1 VELVEIIA
9 EVGLAHDGSL
19 SQAHAYVDACAKA
32 GVDTVKF
39 QCHLGDPCTEWRLEP
54 HWPQDVSR
62 QAYWQRTG
70 FRRDEWDD
78 LMRHCHAAGVE
89 FLCSPFSVAAVALID
104 PLVKRWKVPS
114 GRIAD
119 MALLEAIGKT
129 GKPVLLSTG
138 MGKTQEIYSAESLL
152 LKHGCTVDILQCT
165 SEYPCVPRRIG
176 LGEISSECWD
186 GLSDHSGTI
195 YPGLAAAALGCKVL
209 EVHVCW
215 SKEQGGFDT
224 AASLTIP
231 ELTQLVAG
239 VRFIEKAMQP
249 VDKDAQAEKLAETR
263 RVFMTPKADIQEAV
277 DAVFK
282 RTPQEV
288 AVVALAAKMVEP
300 L

>member
-1 VELVEIIA
+1 MEIIA

-19 SQAHAYVDACAKA
+19 SQAHAYVDACARA

-39 QCHLGDPCTEWRLEP
+39 QCHLGDPCTEWRINQVY
-54 HWPQDVSR
+54 PQDETR

-70 FRRDEWDD
+70 FTGVQWEE
-78 LMRHCHAAGVE
+78 LALHCWHLDVE
-89 FLCSPFSVAAVALID
+89 FLCSPFSVAGVALLD

-119 MALLEAIGKT
+119 MALLDAIGKT

-138 MGKTQEIYSAESLL
+138 MCTEPELDSALAAL
-152 LKHGCTVDILQCT
+152 HRTKDIQVLQCT
-165 SEYPCVPRRIG
+165 TIYPCPPELVG
-176 LGEISSECWD
+176 LMDID
-186 GLSDHSGTI
+186 TYPGLSDHSGTI

-224 AASLTIP
+224 AASITLD
-231 ELTQLVAG
+231 ELGRLVQG

-249 VDKDAQAEKLAETR
+249 VDKDKLSLELEPVR
-263 RVFMTPKADIQEAV
+263 RVFMQ
-277 DAVFK
+277 
-282 RTPQEV
+282 Q
-288 AVVALAAKMVEP
+288 
-300 L
+300 

>member
-1 VELVEIIA
+1 VEIIA

-32 GVDTVKF
+32 GVDAVKF
-39 QCHLGDPCTEWRLEP
+39 QCHLGDPCTEWRTAP
-54 HWPQDVSR
+54 PWMPQDMSR
-62 QAYWQRTG
+62 QAYWERTTFAEHQWNG
-70 FRRDEWDD
+70 LCD
-78 LMRHCHAAGVE
+78 HCAYAGVE
-89 FLCSPFSVAAVALID
+89 FLCSPFSVAAVARLD

-176 LGEISSECWD
+176 LGEISSECWA

-209 EVHVCW
+209 EVHVCF
-215 SKEQGGFDT
+215 SKDQGGFDT
-224 AASLTIP
+224 EASITTADLA
-231 ELTQLVAG
+231 ELVRG

-249 VDKDAQAEKLAETR
+249 VDKDAMAEQLAETR
-263 RVFMTPKADIQEAV
+263 RVFMGVNA
-277 DAVFK
+277 
-282 RTPQEV
+282 
-288 AVVALAAKMVEP
+288 
-300 L
+300 

>member
-1 VELVEIIA
+1 VEIIA

-39 QCHLGDPCTEWRLEP
+39 QCHLGDPCTEWRVKPPYWSGEDQLDQLDDWKRTGIVET
-54 HWPQDVSR
+54 R
-62 QAYWQRTG
+62 QEYWKRTG
-70 FRRDEWDD
+70 FKVEEWSGLWAHCDD
-78 LMRHCHAAGVE
+78 MGVE
-89 FLCSPFSVAAVALID
+89 FLCSPFGVAAVALLN

-138 MGKTQEIYSAESLL
+138 MATDAEIRAASGYFFGTNCGYSFLR
-152 LKHGCTVDILQCT
+152 CTTL
-165 SEYPCVPRRIG
+165 YPCPPEKIG
-176 LGEISSECWD
+176 LVGGWQSYI

-224 AASLTIP
+224 AASLDMGQ
-231 ELTQLVAG
+231 LGQLVEG

-249 VDKDAQAEKLAETR
+249 VDKDAMAEKLAETR
-263 RVFMTPKADIQEAV
+263 RVFMG
-277 DAVFK
+277 
-282 RTPQEV
+282 
-288 AVVALAAKMVEP
+288 VE
-300 L
+300 

>member
-1 VELVEIIA
+1 MEIIA

-19 SQAHAYVDACAKA
+19 SQAHAYVDACARA

-39 QCHLGDPCTEWRLEP
+39 QCHLGDPCTEWRVRP
-54 HWPQDVSR
+54 AWAQDETR
-62 QAYWQRTG
+62 QAYWHRTG
-70 FRRDEWDD
+70 FTFRQWEGLAFHCQD
-78 LMRHCHAAGVE
+78 MRVE

-114 GRIAD
+114 GRITD

-138 MGKTQEIYSAESLL
+138 MATLAELGHAQTRL
-152 LKHGCTVDILQCT
+152 TACGCPVRLMQCVTV
-165 SEYPCVPRRIG
+165 YPCPAERVD
-176 LGEISSECWD
+176 LKQAAEWD

-224 AASLTIP
+224 AASLDMGQ
-231 ELTQLVAG
+231 LRQLVEG

-249 VDKDAQAEKLAETR
+249 VDKDKLSLELEPVR
-263 RVFMTPKADIQEAV
+263 RVFMQ
-277 DAVFK
+277 
-282 RTPQEV
+282 Q
-288 AVVALAAKMVEP
+288 
-300 L
+300 

>member
-32 GVDTVKF
+32 GVDAVKF
-39 QCHLGDPCTEWRLEP
+39 QCHLGDPCTEWRTQVISLYS
-54 HWPQDVSR
+54 PQIRENRR
-62 QAYWQRTG
+62 QYWERTG
-70 FRRDEWDD
+70 FYFSEWRDLYE
-78 LMRHCHAAGVE
+78 HCQGMGVE
-89 FLCSPFSVAAVALID
+89 FLCSPFSLAAVALID

-138 MGKTQEIYSAESLL
+138 MGKLAELGHAQTRL
-152 LKHGCTVDILQCT
+152 TACGCPVQLMQCVT
-165 SEYPCVPRRIG
+165 AYPCPAEWVDLKQAVG
-176 LGEISSECWD
+176 WG
-186 GLSDHSGTI
+186 GLSDHSGTP

-224 AASLTIP
+224 AASLDIGQ
-231 ELTQLVAG
+231 LRQLVEG

-249 VDKDAQAEKLAETR
+249 VDKDKMAEKLAETR
-263 RVFMTPKADIQEAV
+263 RVFMCSA
-277 DAVFK
+277 
-282 RTPQEV
+282 
-288 AVVALAAKMVEP
+288 
-300 L
+300 

>member
-1 VELVEIIA
+1 MEIIA

-19 SQAHAYVDACAKA
+19 SQAHAYVDACARA

-39 QCHLGDPCTEWRLEP
+39 QCHLGDPCTEWRVRP
-54 HWPQDVSR
+54 AWAQDETR

-70 FRRDEWDD
+70 FTFRQWEGLAFHCQD
-78 LMRHCHAAGVE
+78 MRVE
-89 FLCSPFSVAAVALID
+89 FLCSPFSVAAVALLN

-138 MGKTQEIYSAESLL
+138 MATDAELGRAVEVL
-152 LKHGCTVDILQCT
+152 RLAKDIWLLQCT
-165 SEYPCVPRRIG
+165 TIYPCPPESVG
-176 LGEISSECWD
+176 LGDYKWYE

-195 YPGLAAAALGCKVL
+195 YAGLAAAALGCKVL

-224 AASLTIP
+224 AASLDMGQ
-231 ELTQLVAG
+231 LRQLVEG

-249 VDKDAQAEKLAETR
+249 VDKDAMAATLAETR
-263 RVFMTPKADIQEAV
+263 RVFM
-277 DAVFK
+277 
-282 RTPQEV
+282 
-288 AVVALAAKMVEP
+288 
-300 L
+300 

>member
-39 QCHLGDPCTEWRLEP
+39 QCHLEDPCTEWRVEP
-54 HWPQDVSR
+54 YSSQDFDR
-62 QAYWQRTG
+62 QAYWARTDFTKRQWIELAG
-70 FRRDEWDD
+70 
-78 LMRHCHAAGVE
+78 HCELAHVE
-89 FLCSPFSVAAVALID
+89 FMCSPFSRRAVMRLD
-104 PLVKRWKVPS
+104 EMVKRWKVPS

-138 MGKTQEIYSAESLL
+138 MATDAEIVAASGYLFETKCGYGFLR
-152 LKHGCTVDILQCT
+152 CTTL
-165 SEYPCVPRRIG
+165 YPCPPEKIG
-176 LGEISSECWD
+176 LVGGWQNYV

-224 AASLTIP
+224 AASLDMGQ
-231 ELTQLVAG
+231 LRQLVEG
-239 VRFIEKAMQP
+239 VRFVEKAMQP
-249 VDKDAQAEKLAETR
+249 VDKDKMAEKLAETR
-263 RVFMTPKADIQEAV
+263 RVFM
-277 DAVFK
+277 
-282 RTPQEV
+282 
-288 AVVALAAKMVEP
+288 
-300 L
+300 